1 MDSEQHIFWFGPP
14 SLIFLKICQMV
25 ICPVR
30 RTYNHLSIFL
40 FSNTKKALNYQ
51 VEQYLRLL
59 NSPYL
64 FRISQLTEKLQFI
77 SRICQMVTS
86 TISGTCHPD
95 ANLATVNS
103 FRNIFS
109 MPSTETTIVLRL

>member
-30 RTYNHLSIFL
+30 RTYNHVSIFL

-59 NSPYL
+59 NSPICL
-64 FRISQLTEKLQFI
+64 EFLSSPRLQFL

-86 TISGTCHPD
+86 TISGTCHPEAD
-95 ANLATVNS
+95 LATVNS
-103 FRNIFS
+103 FSNIFS
-109 MPSTETTIVLRL
+109 MPSTETR